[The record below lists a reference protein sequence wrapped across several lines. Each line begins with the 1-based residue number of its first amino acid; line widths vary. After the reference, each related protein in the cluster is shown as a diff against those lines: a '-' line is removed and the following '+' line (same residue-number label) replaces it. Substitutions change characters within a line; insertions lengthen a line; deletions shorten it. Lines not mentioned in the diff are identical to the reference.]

1 MGDQVQ
7 ALTYYR
13 KVEAVQPDNLNI
25 ALQIGQCLTRLE
37 NYAEALSYFYKVEYL
52 EKNPNKARR
61 AIAWCSFL
69 TGKYE
74 ESLKYY
80 RQLTSESS
88 AKAEDW
94 MNTGHVYRACGNMQ
108 EAIKHYQK
116 AHDFFSNHSE
126 FIRMFLK
133 DQAVLEAQGI
143 SSEDIHIQLD
153 LLI

>member
-1 MGDQVQ
+1 MSDHAQ

-52 EKNPNKARR
+52 EKNPNNARR

-94 MNTGHVYRACGNMQ
+94 MNTGHVYFAMRNIREAVQSYLKAQ
-108 EAIKHYQK
+108 EYEK
-116 AHDFFSNHSE
+116 NHTNFLNVFNKDKEALLSRGLSE
-126 FIRMFLK
+126 
-133 DQAVLEAQGI
+133 
-143 SSEDIHIQLD
+143 EDIRIVLD
-153 LLI
+153 LLV